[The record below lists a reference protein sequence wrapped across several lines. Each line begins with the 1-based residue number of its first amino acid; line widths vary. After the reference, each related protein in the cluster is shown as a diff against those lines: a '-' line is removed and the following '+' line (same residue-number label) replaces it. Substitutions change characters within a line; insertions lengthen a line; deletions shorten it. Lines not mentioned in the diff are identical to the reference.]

1 MDSMEIDDNIEPYKS
16 LTMDGLITRVD
27 FQQQKRPSRRATVC
41 LFLLCAV
48 LLAGNIAQIIY
59 YRIIPNS
66 ASADPTKANTLTQ
79 GNEHLQNES
88 DIQSTER
95 DQLQMNYDSLNEER
109 QQLEARLSN
118 LTESYSSLTTE
129 RDALKASFNNV
140 KNERDQLQISYDSL
154 WKDKEQ
160 LQTRYNTLTKE
171 KEQLQTKHSS
181 LAADRQNLQEKVD
194 KMTIKIRGMH
204 CQTDWRKLD
213 TSCYFLSTTKKNWT
227 ESRKDCIARGGDLVV
242 IDSWDEQVF
251 LNGLLQTHQNAW
263 IGLSDALNEGTW
275 TWVDK
280 TPVTTTYWQ
289 VGQPNNFSGGQ
300 DCGEIVRKSS
310 ATQTWNDDGCFAQ
323 QTWICE
329 N

>member
-1 MDSMEIDDNIEPYKS
+1 MEIDDNIDNYFLS
-16 LTMDGLITRVD
+16 FDSVD

-59 YRIIPNS
+59 CI
-66 ASADPTKANTLTQ
+66 
-79 GNEHLQNES
+79 
-88 DIQSTER
+88 
-95 DQLQMNYDSLNEER
+95 
-109 QQLEARLSN
+109 
-118 LTESYSSLTTE
+118 
-129 RDALKASFNNV
+129 
-140 KNERDQLQISYDSL
+140 
-154 WKDKEQ
+154 
-160 LQTRYNTLTKE
+160 YNTLKKE
-171 KEQLQTKHSS
+171 KEQLQTKHN
-181 LAADRQNLQEKVD
+181 NLQREKEELQ
-194 KMTIKIRGMH
+194 TRMH